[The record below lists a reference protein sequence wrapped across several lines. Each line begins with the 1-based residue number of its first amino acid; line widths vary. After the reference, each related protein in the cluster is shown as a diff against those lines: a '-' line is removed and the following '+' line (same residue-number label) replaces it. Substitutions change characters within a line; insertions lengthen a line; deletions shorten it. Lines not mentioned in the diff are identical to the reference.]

1 MVKIV
6 LVSVGSR
13 GDIQPYCILGQALAA
28 RGHDVMIATEQRLE
42 SLVVDEF
49 KLPFR
54 RIVGD
59 ICSGFFDPE
68 HQRRLRA
75 AKFFEALEIVSNWNS
90 EFDPRAILNSYEA
103 AVREA
108 DVVVSG
114 VMSVTETYC
123 LAEKYNVPWIPIFL
137 GTVVLPT
144 SAYPHWIFED
154 LMPSFLGCC
163 LNRMTYSIIF
173 RKMWQKQQ
181 VYINPWRVEVLKL
194 PPIKESMGLLGKL
207 TDSKSITV
215 YQACSLLLASP
226 TRALPHDYPPGK
238 VDYVG
243 YLFPSAESAT
253 VSPTLQAFLSASPD
267 VPVIYI
273 GFGSMPTLDPDQ
285 LFQLV
290 VDLCRKANCRAVLVS
305 GWSSLADMPS
315 SDLVCVESSA
325 PHAWLFPKMKCLIHH
340 CGIGTTGAALRSG
353 VPQIPCPILYDQF
366 HNAKKMVALGVA
378 LSQVLP
384 KEMTSD
390 RLAAD
395 IKAVLR
401 NDSHVQDKAKQ
412 YGAYVENESLNSVAK
427 LCDAIEAAKP
437 F

>member
-1 MVKIV
+1 
-6 LVSVGSR
+6 
-13 GDIQPYCILGQALAA
+13 
-28 RGHDVMIATEQRLE
+28 
-42 SLVVDEF
+42 
-49 KLPFR
+49 
-54 RIVGD
+54 
-59 ICSGFFDPE
+59 
-68 HQRRLRA
+68 
-75 AKFFEALEIVSNWNS
+75 
-90 EFDPRAILNSYEA
+90 
-103 AVREA
+103 
-108 DVVVSG
+108 
-114 VMSVTETYC
+114 
-123 LAEKYNVPWIPIFL
+123 
-137 GTVVLPT
+137 
-144 SAYPHWIFED
+144 
-154 LMPSFLGCC
+154 
-163 LNRMTYSIIF
+163 MTYSIIF

-194 PPIKESMGLLGKL
+194 PPIKASVGLLGKL
-207 TDSKSITV
+207 TDSKAITV
-215 YQACSLLLASP
+215 YEACSLLLASP
-226 TRALPHDYPPGK
+226 TRDLPHDYPPGK

-243 YLFPSAESAT
+243 YLFPPAESAT

-290 VDLCRKANCRAVLVS
+290 VDLCRKANRRAILVS

-340 CGIGTTGAALRSG
+340 CGVGTTGAALRSG
-353 VPQIPCPILYDQF
+353 AVAPCLIGCSFLSRLPQIPCPILYDQF
-366 HNAKKMVALGVA
+366 HNAKEMVALGVA

-384 KEMTSD
+384 KDMTSD

-395 IKAVLR
+395 VKAVLR
-401 NDSHVQDKAKQ
+401 NDKK
-412 YGAYVENESLNSVAK
+412 YGAYVENESLNSAAK